1 MSFRY
6 LGRVPIPPPNAERYT
21 TMCQFC
27 NVGCGYD
34 VYVWPAGE
42 EGGLKPGE
50 HGSEGAYRVQEG
62 KKQIL
67 ALA

>member
-6 LGRVPIPPPNAERYT
+6 IGKVVIPSPRAERYT
-21 TMCQFC
+21 TVCQFC

-42 EGGLKPGE
+42 EGGLKPGD
-50 HGSEGAYRVQEG
+50 HGVVYRIRDTVYEREL
-62 KKQIL
+62 KPP
-67 ALA
+67 